1 MNDFLSKAPRPVS
14 IASPADRELRSRRR
28 SSTYQLLHYP
38 QSSPQ
43 HKGAYFPKTLHGEK
57 IITRGFTSQKLS
69 TATITHPFRF
79 EVGGVKIDPPSDGV
93 IVSQIMT
100 ILH

>member
-1 MNDFLSKAPRPVS
+1 MIFFLRLRATVS
-14 IASPADRELRSRRR
+14 IASPADREYRSRRL

-79 EVGGVKIDPPSDGV
+79 KVGGVKINPPSDGV

>member
-28 SSTYQLLHYP
+28 SSTSQLLHYP

-43 HKGAYFPKTLHGEK
+43 HKGAYFPKTLHGDYYAPVSVQGGGALK
-57 IITRGFTSQKLS
+57 FTL
-69 TATITHPFRF
+69 
-79 EVGGVKIDPPSDGV
+79 PP
-93 IVSQIMT
+93 MA
-100 ILH
+100 